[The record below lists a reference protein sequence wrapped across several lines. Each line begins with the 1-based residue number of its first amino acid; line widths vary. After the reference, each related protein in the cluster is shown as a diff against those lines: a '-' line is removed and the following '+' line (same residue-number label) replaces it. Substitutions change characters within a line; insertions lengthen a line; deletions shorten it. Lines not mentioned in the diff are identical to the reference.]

1 LDETAGEMLLLRGGY
16 GIIFA
21 VCRQASV
28 VSGAVV
34 ALKER
39 IHENLEADA

>member
-1 LDETAGEMLLLRGGY
+1 MVLFSPFCSQVS
-16 GIIFA
+16 I
-21 VCRQASV
+21 V
-28 VSGAVV
+28 VDVIE